1 MLLQSDKSVEGLPE
15 ARKKT
20 SPTASW
26 VMSLNVFCVLSLCV
40 PASQLL
46 YLDVCFFFF
55 FDAGG
60 TKRRLFRVQ
69 ESSTLLLSQVS
80 EDPLEL

>member
-26 VMSLNVFCVLSLCV
+26 VMSLNIFCVLSLCV

-46 YLDVCFFFF
+46 YLDVCFFFLMQEEQKEDCF
-55 FDAGG
+55 VSRNRPHFCY
-60 TKRRLFRVQ
+60 RR
-69 ESSTLLLSQVS
+69 
-80 EDPLEL
+80 